1 MINLKTT
8 VMKFILLSAFL
19 AMNALVFAQAT
30 GVGIGGSGSIQRRME
45 TYSWAERPDEE
56 KQLNLQQ
63 LFMDQQW
70 MPGIVS
76 FKSGRPVMSVPLIFD
91 VHNNTLYYRQGQ
103 VIMEFVDTVNQF
115 LIKVPSGKDSLLMK
129 FKNQLPALQAN
140 NAETFYEVLVDGNI
154 KLLKCRAKTIA
165 LFKDNAIIED
175 KKGGVKQLYF
185 AELPGNKLVLIPMDA
200 DGIKEKM
207 PEYSTKIAEILKSEH
222 IKLKSENKL
231 AELFVSLN
239 NNTR

>member
-1 MINLKTT
+1 
-8 VMKFILLSAFL
+8 MKFILLSAFL

-30 GVGIGGSGSIQRRME
+30 GSGIGGSSTVQRRME
-45 TYSWAERPDEE
+45 TYSWAERPEEE
-56 KQLNLQQ
+56 KKLNLQQ

-76 FKSGRPVMSVPLIFD
+76 FKSGRSAMAVPLIFD
-91 VHNNTLYYRQGQ
+91 LHNNTLYYRQGQ
-103 VIMEFVDTVNQF
+103 VIMEFVDTVSQF
-115 LIKVPSGKDSLLMK
+115 MILVPSGKDSIFMK
-129 FKNQLPALQAN
+129 FKSQLPSIQAN
-140 NAETFYEVLVDGNI
+140 STETFYEVLVDGNI
-154 KLLKCRAKTIA
+154 KLLKCKAKTIA
-165 LFKDNAIIED
+165 LFKDKAITED

-239 NNTR
+239 NKTR